1 MNESTNPES
10 SVPAT
15 SPAATPAA
23 NGKPIIKIVGV
34 GNAGLAVLDCIVA
47 RGIDSVELLAINSD
61 AASLAACSVPSKM
74 LLENKLM
81 RGLGTG
87 GDPERGRQ
95 LADAELPKLKPLFEG
110 VSGVFIVVGLG
121 GGAGSGICPVLARAA
136 KEAGALTLAF
146 ITTPFDCEGSR
157 RREIASEALDDL
169 KAAADGVICLPNQK
183 VLKLIDENTSLIDTF
198 KSSND
203 LLADGVQGVWR
214 LLAHRG
220 LIEIHFSDFCKLLR
234 DRHTESALGVA
245 EASGLDR
252 SQEVIQKL
260 FAHPLLEGGEILGE
274 SDAILVSLLGGPD
287 LSMAQINRVMEQIQ
301 NRCEKAQVM
310 MGAAVDESF
319 RDRLSVTLIAA
330 RKNGKS
336 ESVYEVRGNGESAEE
351 LDDQLMTRGG
361 GARPPSRFIPPPP
374 SLPAD
379 KMQKMLAKQGR
390 GGGAKTGKALPKMR
404 QAQLPLEIVSK
415 GRFDKSEPTIHQG
428 EDLDVPTYIRR
439 GISLN

>member
-1 MNESTNPES
+1 MNEPTSPES
-10 SVPAT
+10 SLAPSPT
-15 SPAATPAA
+15 SA
-23 NGKPIIKIVGV
+23 GKPLIKIVGV
-34 GNAGLAVLDCIVA
+34 GNAGLAVLDRIVA
-47 RGIDSVELLAINSD
+47 RGIDSVELLAINTD
-61 AASLAACSVPSKM
+61 PASLAASAVPAKIF
-74 LLENKLM
+74 LENKLL

-95 LADAELPKLKPLFEG
+95 LADEELTKLKPLFEG
-110 VSGVFIVVGLG
+110 VARVFIVAGLG
-121 GGAGSGICPVLARAA
+121 GGAGSGICPVLAKAA

-146 ITTPFDCEGSR
+146 VTTPFDCEGSR
-157 RREIASEALDDL
+157 RRDIAVEALDEL
-169 KAAADGVICLPNQK
+169 KAAGDGVICLPNQK

-220 LIEIHFSDFCKLLR
+220 LIEIHFADFCKLLR

-287 LSMAQINRVMEQIQ
+287 LTMAQINRVMEQIQ
-301 NRCEKAQVM
+301 NRCDKARVM

-330 RKNGKS
+330 RKNGKN
-336 ESVYEVRGNGESAEE
+336 ERYEVHGNGGSAED
-351 LDDQLMTRGG
+351 LDEQLINRGL
-361 GARPPSRFIPPPP
+361 GARPPSRFVPPPP
-374 SLPAD
+374 SLPEE

-390 GGGAKTGKALPKMR
+390 GARTGKGLPKMR
-404 QAQLPLEIVSK
+404 QTQLQLEIISK

>member
-1 MNESTNPES
+1 MNESENLPPTP
-10 SVPAT
+10 PAT
-15 SPAATPAA
+15 NTFPAGD
-23 NGKPIIKIVGV
+23 GKPLIKIIGV
-34 GNAGLAVLDCIVA
+34 GNAGLAVLDRIFA
-47 RGIDSVELLAINSD
+47 RAFDSVELLAMNTD
-61 AASLAACSVPSKM
+61 PASLAGCGLPTKI
-74 LLENKLM
+74 LLENRLL

-95 LADAELPKLKPLFEG
+95 LAEEELSKLKPLFKG
-110 VSGVFIVVGLG
+110 VSGVFIVAGLG
-121 GGAGSGICPVLARAA
+121 GGAGSGICPVLAKAA
-136 KEAGALTLAF
+136 KEAGALTLGF
-146 ITTPFDCEGSR
+146 VTTPFDCEGSR
-157 RREIASEALDDL
+157 RRDIAAEALHEL

-203 LLADGVQGVWR
+203 LLADGIEGVWR

-220 LIEIHFSDFCKLLR
+220 LIEINFADFCKLLR
-234 DRHTESALGVA
+234 DRHIESALGVA

-252 SQEVIQKL
+252 SQTVLQKL
-260 FAHPLLEGGEILGE
+260 FAHPLLEGGEILSQ

-301 NRCEKAQVM
+301 NRCEKAQIM
-310 MGAAVDESF
+310 MGAAVHEAF
-319 RDRLSVTLIAA
+319 RDRLSVTLIVA
-330 RKNGKS
+330 RKNGKP
-336 ESVYEVRGNGESAEE
+336 ESNDDDPGNGASAED
-351 LDDQLMTRGG
+351 LDTQLIARASQGG
-361 GARPPSRFIPPPP
+361 RPPSRFVPPPP

-390 GGGAKTGKALPKMR
+390 GSGPKSAKASPKMR
-404 QAQLPLEIVSK
+404 QTQLPLEIISK